1 MKRVVLAGREGRE
14 VYYKYY
20 LSVGSHQ
27 AGDVVQL
34 VAKAH
39 GEHAVGLVQHEERGA
54 RERDLLRRE
63 EVEEAPRGGH
73 HRVEGGRGV
82 GAFQLGH
89 LRVLVHAPV
98 EHHARQPAPQRLDR

>member
-1 MKRVVLAGREGRE
+1 VF
-14 VYYKYY
+14 YKYY
-20 LSVGSHQ
+20 LSVGSDE
-27 AGDVVQL
+27 AGDVVEL

-54 RERDLLRRE
+54 RERDLLGRE

-98 EHHARQPAPQRLDR
+98 GHHAGQPAPQRLDR